1 VSEVHLHVRLY
12 ETAAHRQ
19 ALDKD
24 GKPAPERWERT
35 QRAYELYKS
44 LGFTKLCGPTRLYP
58 EDSATQEY
66 MSVSTTV
73 LKERLKNLCSETDL
87 PRGGATFVVQPQCR
101 LTGKGRRW
109 FELEAI
115 DAIAFEHDLANG
127 GDGADVKDVL
137 PRGTDKFSL
146 FSLVPTR
153 APALPAAPEVARE
166 MVGDILLAEDMG
178 EMFNYQHEVRVD
190 GNGNVGRVYL
200 DADGQREDQQ
210 VITDGVE
217 QQTACSGGDTVDE
230 SWGAT
235 AAHEVMKYL
244 LLERLRGCVILPGG
258 ISVDG
263 KRSVSKS
270 AYVGYKMT
278 YDAAVVRRAQRGR
291 KKWTTVILQVLSS
304 GIANKHWGRDAVIGM
319 LEKAQ
324 SANKFAK
331 VRVWNGSDGRANF
344 VAHVLP
350 LIDQLLELQEKG
362 MAIDELIMQ
371 LPPCMITLGT
381 QENASV
387 PVNMKHQVFLNNGQK
402 SCIGMQWRGEK
413 ASWEDCDLLGREAE
427 EAIITAAVM
436 YPKLCICLDGGAWAA
451 AAGER
456 CCAERPSLFTSWT
469 KEEFAQALEW
479 IWLEEGETVY
489 SYCDRERPS
498 DPAYRTLAVWAQ
510 QWRKHGTG
518 KLSSMTR
525 AVERVPLGVVEDLDA
540 GDEDAARQLDPFEIN
555 DRQRDAVK
563 TRNTDIAKGVTKG
576 AQGEAVTTWAS
587 ARLRAISPKTGQL
600 AWLSDYES
608 RVDGERR
615 GPDML
620 RYGIDTPVTEPTLVR
635 MPVKPDPSGSR
646 NLPNAAWGDR
656 RVMDYACLCIL
667 HCAMRTGENLYTRVL
682 AVRSAKEARKNG
694 ILAAAAETHILG
706 IL

>member
-1 VSEVHLHVRLY
+1 
-12 ETAAHRQ
+12 
-19 ALDKD
+19 
-24 GKPAPERWERT
+24 
-35 QRAYELYKS
+35 
-44 LGFTKLCGPTRLYP
+44 
-58 EDSATQEY
+58 
-66 MSVSTTV
+66 
-73 LKERLKNLCSETDL
+73 
-87 PRGGATFVVQPQCR
+87 
-101 LTGKGRRW
+101 
-109 FELEAI
+109 
-115 DAIAFEHDLANG
+115 
-127 GDGADVKDVL
+127 
-137 PRGTDKFSL
+137 
-146 FSLVPTR
+146 
-153 APALPAAPEVARE
+153 
-166 MVGDILLAEDMG
+166 
-178 EMFNYQHEVRVD
+178 
-190 GNGNVGRVYL
+190 
-200 DADGQREDQQ
+200 
-210 VITDGVE
+210 
-217 QQTACSGGDTVDE
+217 
-230 SWGAT
+230 
-235 AAHEVMKYL
+235 
-244 LLERLRGCVILPGG
+244 
-258 ISVDG
+258 
-263 KRSVSKS
+263 
-270 AYVGYKMT
+270 
-278 YDAAVVRRAQRGR
+278 
-291 KKWTTVILQVLSS
+291 
-304 GIANKHWGRDAVIGM
+304 
-319 LEKAQ
+319 
-324 SANKFAK
+324 
-331 VRVWNGSDGRANF
+331 
-344 VAHVLP
+344 
-350 LIDQLLELQEKG
+350 
-362 MAIDELIMQ
+362 
-371 LPPCMITLGT
+371 
-381 QENASV
+381 
-387 PVNMKHQVFLNNGQK
+387 MKHQVFLNNGQK

-525 AVERVPLGVVEDLDA
+525 AVERVPLGVVEDLDAGDEDAARQLDA